1 METNQQNQD
10 EIEIDLLELLRVLW
24 SKIGYVILAA
34 LALGLLMVLVS
45 KVFMKPQYEST
56 TKMYVLSKQDSS
68 STVTSGDLQASSL
81 LTKDYAELI
90 QSRQVVETVI
100 AQLNLDLTYEE
111 FLNKIT
117 VTTQNDT
124 RILSITVKDEDPYVA
139 SQMAD
144 AIRVAASDHIQNV
157 MNTEAVNV
165 VDEANI
171 PDEPVSPSI
180 KKNGL
185 IGAIAGAFIAIV
197 IIIIVYLT
205 NDTIQTSEDVER
217 YLGVSTL
224 GIIPLA
230 EGQKKSKKKNKN
242 GRGRKKYGRIRNV
255 NQVVVK
261 QEKSGYQIVEAYK
274 SLRTNL
280 QFCGEDKKVIAV
292 TSCTPNEGKSSVS
305 MQLGISLAE
314 SGKRVILI
322 DADLRKSVLLGR
334 TKTQK
339 SVRGLAHFLSGQA
352 TLEDVICSTN
362 VKNFYMIYSGPFPP
376 NPAELL
382 GGKNFRSLLNALRK
396 VYDYVIV
403 DTPPLGSVIDSAIVA
418 EICDG
423 SIMVIESGV
432 ISYRFAQE
440 VKSQLERSNCPL
452 LGVVLN
458 KVDMQKQAYGKY
470 GKYGQYKYG
479 DYGQEEDD

>member
-45 KVFMKPQYEST
+45 KAFMKPQYEST
-56 TKMYVLSKQDSS
+56 TKMYVLSKQDS

-111 FLNKIT
+111 FLKKIT

-144 AIRVAASDHIQNV
+144 AIRVAASEHIQNV

-171 PDEPVSPSI
+171 PDEPVSPNI
-180 KKNGL
+180 MKNGL

-224 GIIPLA
+224 GMIPLA

-242 GRGRKKYGRIRNV
+242 GRGRKK
-255 NQVVVK
+255 
-261 QEKSGYQIVEAYK
+261 
-274 SLRTNL
+274 
-280 QFCGEDKKVIAV
+280 
-292 TSCTPNEGKSSVS
+292 
-305 MQLGISLAE
+305 
-314 SGKRVILI
+314 
-322 DADLRKSVLLGR
+322 
-334 TKTQK
+334 
-339 SVRGLAHFLSGQA
+339 
-352 TLEDVICSTN
+352 
-362 VKNFYMIYSGPFPP
+362 
-376 NPAELL
+376 
-382 GGKNFRSLLNALRK
+382 
-396 VYDYVIV
+396 
-403 DTPPLGSVIDSAIVA
+403 
-418 EICDG
+418 
-423 SIMVIESGV
+423 
-432 ISYRFAQE
+432 
-440 VKSQLERSNCPL
+440 
-452 LGVVLN
+452 
-458 KVDMQKQAYGKY
+458 
-470 GKYGQYKYG
+470 
-479 DYGQEEDD
+479 

>member
-144 AIRVAASDHIQNV
+144 AIRVAALDHIQNV
-157 MNTEAVNV
+157 MNTEAVNDV
-165 VDEANI
+165 GDEANI

-242 GRGRKKYGRIRNV
+242 GRGRKK
-255 NQVVVK
+255 
-261 QEKSGYQIVEAYK
+261 
-274 SLRTNL
+274 
-280 QFCGEDKKVIAV
+280 
-292 TSCTPNEGKSSVS
+292 
-305 MQLGISLAE
+305 
-314 SGKRVILI
+314 
-322 DADLRKSVLLGR
+322 
-334 TKTQK
+334 
-339 SVRGLAHFLSGQA
+339 
-352 TLEDVICSTN
+352 
-362 VKNFYMIYSGPFPP
+362 
-376 NPAELL
+376 
-382 GGKNFRSLLNALRK
+382 
-396 VYDYVIV
+396 
-403 DTPPLGSVIDSAIVA
+403 
-418 EICDG
+418 
-423 SIMVIESGV
+423 
-432 ISYRFAQE
+432 
-440 VKSQLERSNCPL
+440 
-452 LGVVLN
+452 
-458 KVDMQKQAYGKY
+458 
-470 GKYGQYKYG
+470 
-479 DYGQEEDD
+479 

>member
-139 SQMAD
+139 
-144 AIRVAASDHIQNV
+144 IRVAASDHIQNV

-242 GRGRKKYGRIRNV
+242 GRGRKK
-255 NQVVVK
+255 
-261 QEKSGYQIVEAYK
+261 
-274 SLRTNL
+274 
-280 QFCGEDKKVIAV
+280 
-292 TSCTPNEGKSSVS
+292 
-305 MQLGISLAE
+305 
-314 SGKRVILI
+314 
-322 DADLRKSVLLGR
+322 
-334 TKTQK
+334 
-339 SVRGLAHFLSGQA
+339 
-352 TLEDVICSTN
+352 
-362 VKNFYMIYSGPFPP
+362 
-376 NPAELL
+376 
-382 GGKNFRSLLNALRK
+382 
-396 VYDYVIV
+396 
-403 DTPPLGSVIDSAIVA
+403 
-418 EICDG
+418 
-423 SIMVIESGV
+423 
-432 ISYRFAQE
+432 
-440 VKSQLERSNCPL
+440 
-452 LGVVLN
+452 
-458 KVDMQKQAYGKY
+458 
-470 GKYGQYKYG
+470 
-479 DYGQEEDD
+479 

>member
-165 VDEANI
+165 VNI

-242 GRGRKKYGRIRNV
+242 GRGRKK
-255 NQVVVK
+255 
-261 QEKSGYQIVEAYK
+261 
-274 SLRTNL
+274 
-280 QFCGEDKKVIAV
+280 
-292 TSCTPNEGKSSVS
+292 
-305 MQLGISLAE
+305 
-314 SGKRVILI
+314 
-322 DADLRKSVLLGR
+322 
-334 TKTQK
+334 
-339 SVRGLAHFLSGQA
+339 
-352 TLEDVICSTN
+352 
-362 VKNFYMIYSGPFPP
+362 
-376 NPAELL
+376 
-382 GGKNFRSLLNALRK
+382 
-396 VYDYVIV
+396 
-403 DTPPLGSVIDSAIVA
+403 
-418 EICDG
+418 
-423 SIMVIESGV
+423 
-432 ISYRFAQE
+432 
-440 VKSQLERSNCPL
+440 
-452 LGVVLN
+452 
-458 KVDMQKQAYGKY
+458 
-470 GKYGQYKYG
+470 
-479 DYGQEEDD
+479 

>member
-124 RILSITVKDEDPYVA
+124 RILSITVKDEDPYV
-139 SQMAD
+139 
-144 AIRVAASDHIQNV
+144 RVAASDHIQNV

-242 GRGRKKYGRIRNV
+242 GRGRKK
-255 NQVVVK
+255 
-261 QEKSGYQIVEAYK
+261 
-274 SLRTNL
+274 
-280 QFCGEDKKVIAV
+280 
-292 TSCTPNEGKSSVS
+292 
-305 MQLGISLAE
+305 
-314 SGKRVILI
+314 
-322 DADLRKSVLLGR
+322 
-334 TKTQK
+334 
-339 SVRGLAHFLSGQA
+339 
-352 TLEDVICSTN
+352 
-362 VKNFYMIYSGPFPP
+362 
-376 NPAELL
+376 
-382 GGKNFRSLLNALRK
+382 
-396 VYDYVIV
+396 
-403 DTPPLGSVIDSAIVA
+403 
-418 EICDG
+418 
-423 SIMVIESGV
+423 
-432 ISYRFAQE
+432 
-440 VKSQLERSNCPL
+440 
-452 LGVVLN
+452 
-458 KVDMQKQAYGKY
+458 
-470 GKYGQYKYG
+470 
-479 DYGQEEDD
+479 

>member
-124 RILSITVKDEDPYVA
+124 RILSITVKD
-139 SQMAD
+139 
-144 AIRVAASDHIQNV
+144 
-157 MNTEAVNV
+157 
-165 VDEANI
+165 DEANI

-242 GRGRKKYGRIRNV
+242 GRGRKK
-255 NQVVVK
+255 
-261 QEKSGYQIVEAYK
+261 
-274 SLRTNL
+274 
-280 QFCGEDKKVIAV
+280 
-292 TSCTPNEGKSSVS
+292 
-305 MQLGISLAE
+305 
-314 SGKRVILI
+314 
-322 DADLRKSVLLGR
+322 
-334 TKTQK
+334 
-339 SVRGLAHFLSGQA
+339 
-352 TLEDVICSTN
+352 
-362 VKNFYMIYSGPFPP
+362 
-376 NPAELL
+376 
-382 GGKNFRSLLNALRK
+382 
-396 VYDYVIV
+396 
-403 DTPPLGSVIDSAIVA
+403 
-418 EICDG
+418 
-423 SIMVIESGV
+423 
-432 ISYRFAQE
+432 
-440 VKSQLERSNCPL
+440 
-452 LGVVLN
+452 
-458 KVDMQKQAYGKY
+458 
-470 GKYGQYKYG
+470 
-479 DYGQEEDD
+479 

>member
-68 STVTSGDLQASSL
+68 TVTSGDLQASSL

-90 QSRQVVETVI
+90 QSRQVAETVI

-111 FLNKIT
+111 FLKKIT

-224 GIIPLA
+224 GMIPLA

-242 GRGRKKYGRIRNV
+242 GRGRKK
-255 NQVVVK
+255 
-261 QEKSGYQIVEAYK
+261 
-274 SLRTNL
+274 
-280 QFCGEDKKVIAV
+280 
-292 TSCTPNEGKSSVS
+292 
-305 MQLGISLAE
+305 
-314 SGKRVILI
+314 
-322 DADLRKSVLLGR
+322 
-334 TKTQK
+334 
-339 SVRGLAHFLSGQA
+339 
-352 TLEDVICSTN
+352 
-362 VKNFYMIYSGPFPP
+362 
-376 NPAELL
+376 
-382 GGKNFRSLLNALRK
+382 
-396 VYDYVIV
+396 
-403 DTPPLGSVIDSAIVA
+403 
-418 EICDG
+418 
-423 SIMVIESGV
+423 
-432 ISYRFAQE
+432 
-440 VKSQLERSNCPL
+440 
-452 LGVVLN
+452 
-458 KVDMQKQAYGKY
+458 
-470 GKYGQYKYG
+470 
-479 DYGQEEDD
+479 

>member
-56 TKMYVLSKQDSS
+56 TKQDSS

-144 AIRVAASDHIQNV
+144 AIRVAAADHIQNV

-242 GRGRKKYGRIRNV
+242 GRGRKK
-255 NQVVVK
+255 
-261 QEKSGYQIVEAYK
+261 
-274 SLRTNL
+274 
-280 QFCGEDKKVIAV
+280 
-292 TSCTPNEGKSSVS
+292 
-305 MQLGISLAE
+305 
-314 SGKRVILI
+314 
-322 DADLRKSVLLGR
+322 
-334 TKTQK
+334 
-339 SVRGLAHFLSGQA
+339 
-352 TLEDVICSTN
+352 
-362 VKNFYMIYSGPFPP
+362 
-376 NPAELL
+376 
-382 GGKNFRSLLNALRK
+382 
-396 VYDYVIV
+396 
-403 DTPPLGSVIDSAIVA
+403 
-418 EICDG
+418 
-423 SIMVIESGV
+423 
-432 ISYRFAQE
+432 
-440 VKSQLERSNCPL
+440 
-452 LGVVLN
+452 
-458 KVDMQKQAYGKY
+458 
-470 GKYGQYKYG
+470 
-479 DYGQEEDD
+479 

>member
-157 MNTEAVNV
+157 MNTEA
-165 VDEANI
+165 NI

-230 EGQKKSKKKNKN
+230 EGQKKSKKKN
-242 GRGRKKYGRIRNV
+242 G
-255 NQVVVK
+255 
-261 QEKSGYQIVEAYK
+261 
-274 SLRTNL
+274 
-280 QFCGEDKKVIAV
+280 
-292 TSCTPNEGKSSVS
+292 
-305 MQLGISLAE
+305 
-314 SGKRVILI
+314 
-322 DADLRKSVLLGR
+322 
-334 TKTQK
+334 
-339 SVRGLAHFLSGQA
+339 
-352 TLEDVICSTN
+352 
-362 VKNFYMIYSGPFPP
+362 
-376 NPAELL
+376 
-382 GGKNFRSLLNALRK
+382 
-396 VYDYVIV
+396 
-403 DTPPLGSVIDSAIVA
+403 
-418 EICDG
+418 
-423 SIMVIESGV
+423 
-432 ISYRFAQE
+432 
-440 VKSQLERSNCPL
+440 NCPRI
-452 LGVVLN
+452 GNRVCFRDSS
-458 KVDMQKQAYGKY
+458 K
-470 GKYGQYKYG
+470 
-479 DYGQEEDD
+479 DY

>member
-45 KVFMKPQYEST
+45 KAFMKPQYEST
-56 TKMYVLSKQDSS
+56 TKMYVLSKQDS

-111 FLNKIT
+111 FLKKIT

-144 AIRVAASDHIQNV
+144 AIRVAASEHIQNV

-224 GIIPLA
+224 GMIPLA

-242 GRGRKKYGRIRNV
+242 GRGRKK
-255 NQVVVK
+255 
-261 QEKSGYQIVEAYK
+261 
-274 SLRTNL
+274 
-280 QFCGEDKKVIAV
+280 
-292 TSCTPNEGKSSVS
+292 
-305 MQLGISLAE
+305 
-314 SGKRVILI
+314 
-322 DADLRKSVLLGR
+322 
-334 TKTQK
+334 
-339 SVRGLAHFLSGQA
+339 
-352 TLEDVICSTN
+352 
-362 VKNFYMIYSGPFPP
+362 
-376 NPAELL
+376 
-382 GGKNFRSLLNALRK
+382 
-396 VYDYVIV
+396 
-403 DTPPLGSVIDSAIVA
+403 
-418 EICDG
+418 
-423 SIMVIESGV
+423 
-432 ISYRFAQE
+432 
-440 VKSQLERSNCPL
+440 
-452 LGVVLN
+452 
-458 KVDMQKQAYGKY
+458 
-470 GKYGQYKYG
+470 
-479 DYGQEEDD
+479 